1 MSERINFS
9 PATRQLV
16 AERAGYECSMTT
28 CRQRTSGADT
38 GTEFA
43 SRTGKACHIYSAAEN
58 GPRGQGGLSDDEL
71 SSPDNCIWLCSEH
84 GEMVD
89 KNRGKG
95 HPPEELIAFKALQEA
110 RISRERQGLYIPVGW
125 IFELIVHHAPIF
137 RNDQVFRLAKLNL
150 LVGNNMTG
158 KTAISE
164 WLAGFFD
171 PSFLKRWLR
180 QHVRELSVEMTFL
193 NPSSHR
199 LQLEIKAQNSLSYRI
214 DDRPVP
220 FNPTSLRIIR
230 LGEIRFH
237 GNDEHDDAAIAR
249 ILNMPA
255 AIIRNLLDEVHR
267 FRYAKVRNLRF
278 EQDAETGKRRL
289 HADVAGTVPG
299 LPLHAL
305 SGREVE
311 RIFIELATA
320 AARVSGLYTPTLLIL
335 DGCPSIVFE
344 GFFDYYSHHFL
355 DPENHFQTLMCIP
368 TRSIDPENIRWNG
381 WQIVHTEG
389 KEPDVKLGTGF
400 SPSKSG

>member
-9 PATRQLV
+9 PAMRQLV
-16 AERAGYECSMTT
+16 AARAGHECSMPT

-38 GTEFA
+38 GTELP
-43 SRTGKACHIYSAAEN
+43 SLTGKGCHIYSAAEN
-58 GPRGQGGLSDDEL
+58 GPRGQGGLSEEEL

-84 GEMVD
+84 GEMID

-95 HPPEELIAFKALQEA
+95 HPAEELIAFKALQEA

-125 IFELIVHHAPIF
+125 IFELIIRHAPIF

-150 LVGNNMTG
+150 LVGSNMTG
-158 KTAISE
+158 KTALSE

-171 PSFLKRWLR
+171 PLFLKRWLH
-180 QHVRELSVEMTFL
+180 QHVTDVNLEMTFL

-199 LQLEIKAQNSLSYRI
+199 LQLEIYAQNRLSYRI
-214 DDRPVP
+214 DERQVP

-230 LGEIRFH
+230 LGEIRFDDRKED
-237 GNDEHDDAAIAR
+237 DEEAIAR
-249 ILNMPA
+249 ILRMPP

-267 FRYAKVRNLRF
+267 FPHAKVRNLRF
-278 EQDAETGKRRL
+278 ELDVETGKRRL
-289 HADVAGTVPG
+289 YADVAGTVPG

-305 SGREVE
+305 AGREVE

-320 AARVSGLYTPTLLIL
+320 AARVSGIYAPTLLIL

-344 GFFDYYSHHFL
+344 GFFDFYSHHFL

-381 WQIVHTEG
+381 WQIMHTEG
-389 KEPDVKLGTGF
+389 KGPNVKLKTGF
-400 SPSKSG
+400 DPSN

>member
-16 AERAGYECSMTT
+16 AERAGHECSMPT

-89 KNRGKG
+89 KNRGRG

-137 RNDQVFRLAKLNL
+137 RNDQVFLLAKLNL

-164 WLAGFFD
+164 WLAGFSIPRF
-171 PSFLKRWLR
+171 
-180 QHVRELSVEMTFL
+180 
-193 NPSSHR
+193 SS
-199 LQLEIKAQNSLSYRI
+199 
-214 DDRPVP
+214 
-220 FNPTSLRIIR
+220 
-230 LGEIRFH
+230 G
-237 GNDEHDDAAIAR
+237 GC
-249 ILNMPA
+249 
-255 AIIRNLLDEVHR
+255 
-267 FRYAKVRNLRF
+267 
-278 EQDAETGKRRL
+278 
-289 HADVAGTVPG
+289 
-299 LPLHAL
+299 
-305 SGREVE
+305 
-311 RIFIELATA
+311 
-320 AARVSGLYTPTLLIL
+320 VST
-335 DGCPSIVFE
+335 
-344 GFFDYYSHHFL
+344 
-355 DPENHFQTLMCIP
+355 
-368 TRSIDPENIRWNG
+368 
-381 WQIVHTEG
+381 
-389 KEPDVKLGTGF
+389 
-400 SPSKSG
+400 